1 MSESTSNF
9 PKIPALTPAEFDEFP
24 AKVHARVCEPFLTNL
39 DGSSMP
45 IEGIALSS
53 LPSIALSQRQTLP
66 FVWAYVERAMRMWE
80 VEPMLNAR
88 LVVSDVLMG
97 QAYPVPLLMPKG
109 KRWSPAAFASKKG
122 PPPEGEALGGAAV
135 TCQSGKLPELA
146 PGRYAMTATVYDWKS
161 NTVVAD
167 VTKAG
172 TLEPS
177 AAVPLEVA
185 KQRMAT
191 LNRFAASGQVEF
203 SGAALDAPALVG
215 HGLAVRVVS
224 REDKKA
230 TLYGRLR
237 VAAAEGAPVVPH
249 SDAGVPNGFAWV
261 TLMLVQLDELGV
273 VTRALQVPLSA
284 DGTSLVGQFAVHLET
299 IFDVELHG
307 RLLYVVA
314 GRYIQGAFTIAA
326 G

>member
-1 MSESTSNF
+1 MSESNF
-9 PKIPALTPAEFDEFP
+9 PKFPALTPAEFDEFSED
-24 AKVHARVCEPFLTNL
+24 VQQRVCKPFDTNV
-39 DGSSMP
+39 DASMMP
-45 IEGIALSS
+45 IEVLALTS
-53 LPSIALSQRQTLP
+53 LPSIALSDRQTLP
-66 FVWAYVERAMRMWE
+66 FVWVNVERAMRMWE

-88 LVVSDVLMG
+88 LVVSDVLQG
-97 QAYPVPLLMPKG
+97 QVYTVPLLMPNG

-167 VTKAG
+167 VTAKPGA
-172 TLEPS
+172 LEPP
-177 AAVPLEVA
+177 AAVPLDVA
-185 KQRMAT
+185 QQRMAT
-191 LNRFAASGQVEF
+191 LNRLAASGQVEF

-224 REDKKA
+224 QGAKKA
-230 TLYGRLR
+230 ALYGRLR

-249 SDAGVPNGFAWV
+249 SDAGVANGFAWV

-273 VTRALQVPLSA
+273 VTRALQVPLST